1 VLWVLLVVAMQGTG
15 AECSSAPTPYDC
27 AVAQVEHQQF
37 PAAIDTLTRI
47 LASAPSN
54 LKALNLLGIALTN
67 AGRAEEASQRFEQ
80 ALKLDPTF
88 TPARKNLAINEF
100 ARGKLTESQRDFEQ
114 VLARVPDDEVSHLH
128 LGEIAFQ
135 RKQVRAALPHYE
147 KAHARIVQ
155 ARNPAWLLHYSA
167 CLLDAP
173 KSNSAPREEATV
185 PAAPAAPTAAGAA
198 GTAGAAH
205 TASATNAASAASA
218 TAAVDTA
225 AVSRAVALLDQLPSN
240 DSASAFDAGVLLGH
254 AEAYREAARFFAAS
268 RYGYKD
274 PYAAGYNQVLM
285 LVNAGD
291 STSATAAI
299 RVADEMFAR
308 GDGMKRAEL
317 YSLVAQAYLKTE
329 RIKEAYDA
337 LREATRI
344 EPTVVE
350 HYVDLAMIC
359 VDHQNFELGLEI
371 VAIGL
376 KYRPESSL
384 LYLQRGVLLAM
395 KGAIED
401 AAAAFEQASKAAPK
415 EPVPYVAQAM
425 IWMQTGQAAKAVD
438 VLRTQAQA
446 RMPKQAAPQKQA
458 SGGARA
464 PTAADATANAGEKD
478 AVIFYALGMA
488 LLRAG
493 ASPEDAA
500 GTEAVNAFGTAVH
513 LSPEFPQAR
522 AELGKLLMKRGDTDG
537 AITHLEQAVALDPDN
552 AAPAYVLAQA
562 YRKRGDMD
570 RARDL
575 LARVSTIN
583 TRERGDDPEH
593 ELKRV
598 IIRIVREGATPKG
611 SGTEP

>member
-1 VLWVLLVVAMQGTG
+1 VLWALLAIAIQG
-15 AECSSAPTPYDC
+15 AADCHAAPTPYDC
-27 AVAQVEHQQF
+27 AVAQVEHQDY

-47 LASAPSN
+47 LAQTPGN

-67 AGRAEEASQRFEQ
+67 AGRAEDASQRFQQ
-80 ALKLDPTF
+80 ALAIDPTF

-100 ARGKLTESQRDFEQ
+100 ARGRLAEAQRDFEQ
-114 VLARVPDDEVSHLH
+114 VLARAPDDEVAHLH

-135 RKQVRAALPHYE
+135 RKQLRAAVPHYE
-147 KAHARIVQ
+147 KAHARVTQ
-155 ARNPAWLLHYSA
+155 SRNPAWLLHYAA
-167 CLLDAP
+167 CLLDVP
-173 KSNSAPREEATV
+173 KPKPREAGATSSD
-185 PAAPAAPTAAGAA
+185 AAPADAAPADA
-198 GTAGAAH
+198 
-205 TASATNAASAASA
+205 
-218 TAAVDTA
+218 A
-225 AVSRAVALLDQLPSN
+225 AVSKAVALLDLLPRE
-240 DSASAFDAGVLLGH
+240 DAASAFDAGVLLGR
-254 AEAYREAARFFAAS
+254 AAAYREAARFFAAA
-268 RYGYKD
+268 RAGYKD

-291 STSATAAI
+291 PTSATSAI
-299 RVADEMFAR
+299 HVADELFAH
-308 GDGMKRAEL
+308 GADMKRAEL

-337 LREATRI
+337 LREATRL

-359 VDHQNFELGLEI
+359 VDHQNFDLGLEI

-384 LYLQRGVLLAM
+384 LHLQRGVLFAM
-395 KGAIED
+395 KGSIEQ
-401 AAAAFEQASKAAPK
+401 AAAAFEQASTVAPD
-415 EPVPYVAQAM
+415 EPVPYVAQSM

-438 VLRTQAQA
+438 VLRAQAQA
-446 RMPKQAAPQKQA
+446 RTRTQKHAKTQKRAGAAARGSAVGAGAAADP
-458 SGGARA
+458 SG
-464 PTAADATANAGEKD
+464 AADASEKD
-478 AVIFYALGMA
+478 AAIFYALGIA

-493 ASPEDAA
+493 ASPDDAA
-500 GTEAVNAFGTAVH
+500 GTEAMQAFADAVR

-537 AITHLEQAVALDPDN
+537 AITHLEKAVALDPDN

-562 YRKRGDMD
+562 YRKRGELD

-583 TRERGDDPEH
+583 TRERGDDPDH

-598 IIRIVREGATPKG
+598 IIRIVREGAMPKG
-611 SGTEP
+611 GGTEP